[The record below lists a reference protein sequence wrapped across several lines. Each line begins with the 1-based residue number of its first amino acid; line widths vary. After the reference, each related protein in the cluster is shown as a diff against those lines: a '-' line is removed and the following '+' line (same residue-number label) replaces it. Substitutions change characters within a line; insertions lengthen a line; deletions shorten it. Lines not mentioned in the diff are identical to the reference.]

1 MLFLYK
7 HNIIYVA
14 CITYKQIGG
23 SKQYVQPGAIGIFN
37 VLCSLNHAVL
47 RGKKLHWK
55 KNRNCSIYVFN
66 VLHDYIWNEL
76 SPNVCFQN
84 ECDTH
89 THTLPRKLS
98 IDSAKETHT
107 DSMPFQRRMFCNEM
121 KASLFLSRHH
131 ERALLHLNFL
141 ITGVWELGNDCQS
154 TCLNNLWSL
163 FTSYASLWL
172 RFVTF
177 IAISRGC

>member
-55 KNRNCSIYVFN
+55 KKIVIVQYMCSVFCMITYGMRCPQMFVFRMN
-66 VLHDYIWNEL
+66 VT
-76 SPNVCFQN
+76 Q
-84 ECDTH
+84 T
-89 THTLPRKLS
+89 
-98 IDSAKETHT
+98 
-107 DSMPFQRRMFCNEM
+107 
-121 KASLFLSRHH
+121 
-131 ERALLHLNFL
+131 
-141 ITGVWELGNDCQS
+141 
-154 TCLNNLWSL
+154 
-163 FTSYASLWL
+163 
-172 RFVTF
+172 
-177 IAISRGC
+177 

>member
-47 RGKKLHWK
+47 REKKLHWK
-55 KNRNCSIYVFN
+55 KNRNCSIYVQCSAW
-66 VLHDYIWNEL
+66 LHMEWAVPKCLFPEWMWDTNKHARAH
-76 SPNVCFQN
+76 
-84 ECDTH
+84 TH
-89 THTLPRKLS
+89 THSLAHYQ

-107 DSMPFQRRMFCNEM
+107 DSMPFQRRMFCNEEM
-121 KASLFLSRHH
+121 KESSFLSRHH

-141 ITGVWELGNDCQS
+141 ITRVWELGNDCQS
-154 TCLNNLWSL
+154 TFLKDL
-163 FTSYASLWL
+163 
-172 RFVTF
+172 
-177 IAISRGC
+177 